1 MAISDHT
8 DDKISLSMTKGALLF
23 GVPNQG
29 MKSQQ
34 LISLLQEDDLPAV
47 YTASLLD
54 ERYGSKL
61 RTRRVYD
68 FYRACSR
75 NDTIVYVFY
84 ETEKTST
91 VCRVCTLNLDCCAHA
106 ECDRMQIL
114 SAGHGMD
121 QQICWSARLR
131 PLTLAPMI
139 KTCFHGKV
147 GTIIC

>member
-1 MAISDHT
+1 MATSDHT
-8 DDKISLSMTKGALLF
+8 DDKNNLSMTKGALLF

-47 YTASLLD
+47 YTANLLD

-61 RTRRVYD
+61 RVRQAHD
-68 FYRACSR
+68 FYKACSR
-75 NDTIVYVFY
+75 NNTIVYAFY

-91 VCRVCTLNLDCCAHA
+91 VCRVCAFNLGCCAHA
-106 ECDRMQIL
+106 ECDRMQRL

-121 QQICWSARLR
+121 QQICWSVRPR
-131 PLTLAPMI
+131 PLTLAPRSE
-139 KTCFHGKV
+139 T
-147 GTIIC
+147 